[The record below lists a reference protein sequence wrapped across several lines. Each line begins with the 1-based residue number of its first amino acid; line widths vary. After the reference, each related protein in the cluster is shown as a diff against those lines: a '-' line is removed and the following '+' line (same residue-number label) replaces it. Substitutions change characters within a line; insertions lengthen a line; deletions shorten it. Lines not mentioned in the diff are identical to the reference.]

1 MPAKKPTV
9 QTRLQKKAAK
19 ANKIVTGPKGSK
31 PQSTTNAALLK
42 QGNKTTRGGL
52 GSGRPKGTIS
62 QNRPKPT
69 AKPAAT
75 PTPKPAASAAPK
87 ASAPKLTNL
96 NKPVMRTLVRKAAQA
111 RKAAAGRPLVKPVEA
126 QRLMSQRA
134 PNIRQGAA
142 RLRNIADT
150 PRVRA
155 AAKVGQQIKAA
166 AQATRAATAAS
177 KGANVAGVAKGIL
190 GKAAVPLAMVQE
202 IQSMADRDKRWK
214 AAKAKMKAA
223 QAKETAAKK
232 GNTSKFA
239 GARDVA
245 VRKAKAIKGSP
256 VLGPKKSAAQQ
267 FDSAFKAAR
276 SAGKKQFTW
285 RGKKYTTKMK
295 GE

>member
-69 AKPAAT
+69 AKPAA
-75 PTPKPAASAAPK
+75 SAPK

-96 NKPVMRTLVRKAAQA
+96 NKPVMRTLVRKAAQS

-142 RLRNIADT
+142 RLRDITDT
-150 PRVRA
+150 PKVRA
-155 AAKVGQQIKAA
+155 AAAQGQQIKAA
-166 AQATRAATAAS
+166 AQAKRARLANRAA
-177 KGANVAGVAKGIL
+177 KGYGKPGGLERGMKAGVYA
-190 GKAAVPLAMVQE
+190 AAVKEGLTARNTAPGTISSVDPKLARRIEAQQKSGKQFAAQE
-202 IQSMADRDKRWK
+202 
-214 AAKAKMKAA
+214 AKA
-223 QAKETAAKK
+223 
-232 GNTSKFA
+232 
-239 GARDVA
+239 
-245 VRKAKAIKGSP
+245 RKANQSRKTS
-256 VLGPKKSAAQQ
+256 S
-267 FDSAFKAAR
+267 FDDAFR
-276 SAGKKQFTW
+276 SARKAGVKTFTW
-285 RGKKYTTKMK
+285 KGKKYTTKMK

>member
-62 QNRPKPT
+62 QNRPKPA

-75 PTPKPAASAAPK
+75 PAPKPAASAAPK

-111 RKAAAGRPLVKPVEA
+111 RKAAAGRPLVKPAEA

-142 RLRNIADT
+142 RLRNITDT

-155 AAKVGQQIKAA
+155 AAAQGQQIKAA
-166 AQATRAATAAS
+166 AQAKRARLANRAA
-177 KGANVAGVAKGIL
+177 KGYGKPGGLERGMKAGVYAEAVKQGLTARNTAPGTISSVDPKL
-190 GKAAVPLAMVQE
+190 ARRIEAQQKSGKQFAAQE
-202 IQSMADRDKRWK
+202 
-214 AAKAKMKAA
+214 AKA
-223 QAKETAAKK
+223 
-232 GNTSKFA
+232 
-239 GARDVA
+239 
-245 VRKAKAIKGSP
+245 RKANQSRKTS
-256 VLGPKKSAAQQ
+256 S
-267 FDSAFKAAR
+267 FDDAFR
-276 SAGKKQFTW
+276 SARKAGVKTFTW
-285 RGKKYTTKMK
+285 KGKQYTTKMK